1 MSRFS
6 AARGI
11 GFYTYKVDCLINKR
25 YPENSD
31 ELEYLVRWAGVD
43 ENGNK
48 WLSTWGIAS
57 VIGDVSIEEYEARH
71 AQREHEEM
79 DVDTAAEASPEPG
92 PSTFDND
99 SAPALPA
106 TPAMQA
112 KRKRN
117 AKDKEKQ
124 NVMKRVV
131 QDDDGMWSGEGE
143 GQDKQKKG
151 KGKEKKKAQK
161 SAGPRYNVFDHVR
174 RKDGLGIGKDTFK
187 VGGYAAQTRRLSWH
201 SRPCHA

>member
-11 GFYTYKVDCLINKR
+11 GFYEPRTRRTRAKLRIPAGYTKKTYKVDCLINKR

-106 TPAMQA
+106 TPAM
-112 KRKRN
+112 
-117 AKDKEKQ
+117 
-124 NVMKRVV
+124 
-131 QDDDGMWSGEGE
+131 
-143 GQDKQKKG
+143 
-151 KGKEKKKAQK
+151 
-161 SAGPRYNVFDHVR
+161 
-174 RKDGLGIGKDTFK
+174 
-187 VGGYAAQTRRLSWH
+187 
-201 SRPCHA
+201 